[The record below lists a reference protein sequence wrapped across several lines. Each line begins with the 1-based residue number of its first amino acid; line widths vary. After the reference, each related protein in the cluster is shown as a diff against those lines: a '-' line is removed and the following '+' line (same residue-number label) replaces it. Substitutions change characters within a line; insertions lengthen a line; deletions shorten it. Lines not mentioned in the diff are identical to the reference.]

1 MQRHQQPFQVDHG
14 RSRLV
19 NGRPEKSVRRVR
31 GTSKLA
37 PARVIPR
44 TGGLHLI
51 ESSRDE
57 TNRYGSGGPKVQR
70 NVLRS
75 KVLERVLSS
84 RRIVVCE
91 DQE

>member
-14 RSRLV
+14 RSRFV
-19 NGRPEKSVRRVR
+19 NERPVTSARRVR
-31 GTSKLA
+31 DASKLA

-51 ESSRDE
+51 KSSRDE
-57 TNRYGSGGPKVQR
+57 TNRYGIRGPKVQR